1 MARQDS
7 QKLLRRSVLS
17 VALGICASGGVY
29 AQSNTTGS
37 VFGQAGSGATVVVE
51 NPATGFKRE
60 VTAGADGGYRISAL
74 QPGRYNVTV
83 KRADGSTESRDAVS
97 VNVGTGTSVNFAS
110 GATSSGGATNL
121 DSVKVTASRLVNPID
136 VSSVE
141 STTVLTAEQ
150 IARVPV
156 PRDTTSVAL
165 LAPGTVRG
173 DAAFGNLASFGGSS
187 VAENQY
193 YINGFNVTN
202 SFRSLNFS
210 KVPFEAIAEQQVKTG
225 GYGAEFGRSLGG
237 VVNQITKRGTNE
249 FKAGAN
255 VFWAPDALREKVKNV
270 KYSNPL
276 SPSDFGEVAE
286 DNSEDAEDQMIASV
300 WAGGALVKDRLFAY
314 ALLSYG
320 VTEQDAWGNKDS
332 RQNIDNRLK
341 NPTWL
346 AKFDWNINDN
356 NKLELTAFSDEQKT
370 DTKVYTNAA
379 GVLERDAYVGTLF
392 DTQGGQNYVLKY
404 TGYLTENFTLT
415 ALAGHGEFK
424 RQQYLRNP
432 DGSEVRYNGDINT
445 AYTRSITGTT
455 ALGGCPVIIDVR
467 PGYRKDITGPYGS
480 LCNLTNG
487 ALLQA
492 ENNKDTRDQYRIDAE
507 WILGAHQLRF
517 GVDIDNYES
526 VAGEANAGGWLWRYS
541 TNNGPDGKANT
552 GDEFDVVRRQT
563 TARGTTIEVKQ
574 RAFYVE
580 DSWRITDNFMAYLG
594 ARWDTF
600 ENIGADGQAF
610 VKINNQF
617 GPRLGFSWDVAGD
630 SSFKIYGNAGR
641 YALPLTPSVAVRG
654 SSASIYQRSNN
665 NRFSGVDPLTG
676 APILINPLNPLN
688 LINGED
694 GKAHDPKTIA
704 SKNLEPMYQDEFILG
719 LQTSL
724 NEHLNFGARA
734 IYRKLKAAIDDNCDY
749 TAITDL
755 ADADGLDYTVP
766 NPGFPYCRLFNPG
779 KDAVLVTDLNG
790 DGTYTT
796 YTVEGSRLSPQAK
809 RNYSALEFFL
819 DGNWDRFFFQGSYTI
834 SASKGNTE
842 GGVKSDIGQS
852 DTNTTQDFD
861 YKELTVDTYGY
872 LPNDRRHALK
882 LFGSYELTDQWTV
895 GANLLVQSGRPYNCM
910 GVLDT
915 NPAVAEPPG
924 VDLDGDGVPGETNYA
939 PHGYGSGFMRC
950 SNSPDGASN
959 DATVS
964 AVPRGTAGRLPW
976 TTTLDLNLAYRPAFA
991 PGLQVKMDV
1000 FNILNTQKVIA
1011 VSDVAEDSATGNP
1024 LSTYLLPRAYQAPR
1038 SVRFMVQYD
1047 F

>member
-1 MARQDS
+1 MTTHKGSKYFSKGAKRTA
-7 QKLLRRSVLS
+7 LS
-17 VALGICASGGVY
+17 VALGMCVAGGVQ

-37 VFGQAGSGATVVVE
+37 VFGQASSGETVVVE
-51 NPATGFKRE
+51 NPATGFRRE
-60 VTAGADGGYRISAL
+60 VVVGADGAYRISAL
-74 QPGRYNVTV
+74 QPGRYNVTLR
-83 KRADGSTESRDAVS
+83 RADGSTVVREAVGVS
-97 VNVGTGTSVNFAS
+97 VGTGTPVSFA
-110 GATSSGGATNL
+110 AAAGGDAKTL
-121 DSVKVTASRLVNPID
+121 DSVVVTASQLVNPID

-141 STTVLTAEQ
+141 STTVLTSEQ
-150 IARVPV
+150 IARIPV

-255 VFWAPDALREKVKNV
+255 VFWAPDSLREKVKNV

-276 SPSDFGEVAE
+276 SPSDFGKIEE
-286 DNSEDAEDQMIASV
+286 DNSKDAEDQLITSV
-300 WAGGALVKDRLFAY
+300 WASGALIKDRLFAY

-320 VTEQDAWGNKDS
+320 NTEQDTWGNKDAL
-332 RQNIDNRLK
+332 QNINNKVK

-370 DTKVYTNAA
+370 DTKVYANTP
-379 GVLERDAYVGTLF
+379 GQLDRKAYAGTLF
-392 DTQGGQNYVLKY
+392 DTQGGQNFVLKY
-404 TGYLTENFTLT
+404 TGYLTDNFTLT

-424 RQQYLRNP
+424 RQQHLRNP

-455 ALGGCPVIIDVR
+455 SLGGCPVIIDVR
-467 PGYRKDITGPYGS
+467 PGYRKAMTGPYGS
-480 LCNLTNG
+480 FCNLTNG

-492 ENNKDTRDQYRIDAE
+492 DNNKDTRDQYRIDAE
-507 WILGAHQLRF
+507 WILGSHQLRF

-574 RAFYVE
+574 RAFYIE
-580 DSWRITDNFMAYLG
+580 DSWKVTDNFLAYLG
-594 ARWDTF
+594 LRWDTF
-600 ENIGADGQAF
+600 ENLGADGRAF
-610 VKINNQF
+610 VKIDNQF
-617 GPRLGFSWDVAGD
+617 GPRLGFSWDVNGD
-630 SSFKIYGNAGR
+630 STFKVYGNAGR

-654 SSASIYQRSNN
+654 SSASIFQRSNN
-665 NRFSGVDPLTG
+665 NRFSGVDPVTG
-676 APILINPLNPLN
+676 APILTGPLNPLN

-694 GKAHDPKTIA
+694 GKAHDPLTIA
-704 SKNLEPMYQDEFILG
+704 SKNLEPMYQDEYILG
-719 LQTSL
+719 FQSAITDHVNL
-724 NEHLNFGARA
+724 GARA

-749 TAITDL
+749 TAITEL
-755 ADADGLDYTVP
+755 ADADGLSYTVP

-790 DGTYTT
+790 DGHYTT
-796 YTVEGSRLSPQAK
+796 YTVKGDRLSPDAK
-809 RNYSALEFFL
+809 RSYKALELFL
-819 DGNWDRFFFQGSYTI
+819 DGNWDKFFFQASYTW
-834 SASKGNTE
+834 SANKGNTE

-861 YKELTVDTYGY
+861 YKELTVDTFGY

-882 LFGSYELTDQWTV
+882 VFGSYQFNDQWSL
-895 GANLLVQSGRPYNCM
+895 GANLLVQSGRPYNCL
-910 GVLDT
+910 GVLDLD
-915 NPAVAEPPG
+915 PALPDPVTG
-924 VDLDGDGVPGETNYA
+924 NNHYS
-939 PHGYGSGFMRC
+939 PHPYGSGFMRC

-959 DATVS
+959 DATVH

-976 TTTLDLNLAYRPAFA
+976 TTTVDLNAAYRPSFA
-991 PGLQVKMDV
+991 PGLQFKVDV
-1000 FNILNTQKVIA
+1000 FNVFNSQKVIA